1 MVDGRPPPQH
11 LLYLIACCVV
21 GLWVGVGWDD
31 GREELECRATD
42 GWWGERLGVED
53 EARVEKRL
61 GRE

>member
-42 GWWGERLGVED
+42 GCGVRGWEL
-53 EARVEKRL
+53 RMR
-61 GRE
+61 RE